1 MDHIENLLRGLF
13 LIEGGSV
20 LQCLQRQEFDYLN
33 QDVDFFFINGN
44 HEQFCQTI
52 EDFHTNLKDKIID
65 YRTNYKVVHF
75 VLSLQTRGHLRI
87 QFVFT
92 RSEATASQVLN
103 EFDLDLVQLAF
114 TGAKLIGTLAF
125 FQAARTKSFI
135 CYKTSNDIR
144 DVPYYLD
151 RCFKYMSHGFQWLVP
166 TTYDENL
173 SQMPM
178 VFKKYHFDYAFR
190 DFFKNVDVFG
200 TL

>member
-1 MDHIENLLRGLF
+1 M
-13 LIEGGSV
+13 
-20 LQCLQRQEFDYLN
+20 QRQGFEYLT

-52 EDFHTNLKDKIID
+52 EDFHVNLKEKIIEF
-65 YRTNYKVVHF
+65 RTNFYVVDF
-75 VLSLQTRGHLRI
+75 VLNLETRTHLRV

-103 EFDLDLVQLAF
+103 EFDLDIVQLAF

-135 CYKTSNDIR
+135 CYKISNDIR

-151 RCFKYMSHGFQWLVP
+151 RCFKYMS
-166 TTYDENL
+166 
-173 SQMPM
+173 
-178 VFKKYHFDYAFR
+178 
-190 DFFKNVDVFG
+190 
-200 TL
+200 